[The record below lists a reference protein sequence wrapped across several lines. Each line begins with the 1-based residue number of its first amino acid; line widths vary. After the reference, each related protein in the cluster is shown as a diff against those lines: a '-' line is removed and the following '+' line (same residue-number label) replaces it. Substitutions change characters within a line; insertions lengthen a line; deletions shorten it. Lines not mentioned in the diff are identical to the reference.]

1 MSSTADAL
9 DAAYG
14 DATRALARIHCTA
27 RRLKGALEE
36 RRPPLYYSD
45 GVLKQWL
52 TKYGPGS
59 GKASLS
65 AAELQEQYGDV
76 LHAEARDSPTAYKL
90 QKALLR
96 REPRIE
102 ATEQALKTWFSKYH
116 QAEAYVKVITASG
129 HFFIYEVLAWGAAST
144 SIFCVA
150 PARKIG
156 RRGVG

>member
-1 MSSTADAL
+1 MPSKADAL
-9 DAAYG
+9 EAAHG
-14 DATRALARIHCTA
+14 DETRALARIHCTA

-36 RRPPLYYSD
+36 RRPPLDYSD
-45 GVLKQWL
+45 GVLRQWL
-52 TKYGPGS
+52 IKYGPGS

-76 LHAEARDSPTAYKL
+76 VHAEARDSPTAYKL
-90 QKALLR
+90 QKALMR
-96 REPRIE
+96 REPPIQ

-116 QAEAYVKVITASG
+116 QAEPCAKVITASR
-129 HFFIYEVLAWGAAST
+129 HFDIYEVLAWAGLYIQS
-144 SIFCVA
+144 CVA